1 MQTSGPMRLGV
12 VGLRRRFT
20 YDLLPS
26 LSLVR
31 QQFSLHTIH
40 DPSLPRTM
48 RWSQLTRTRPA
59 RSLSELIESPDVQAI
74 CLADACWYGV
84 WPALRCAELGKPVAC
99 LDDWIL
105 LHAAATD
112 TRLPQQGV
120 WPLLAGT
127 TAGYAQLVQLLRG
140 ELGAVQSVTVVGQAR
155 APVRLLLEGLWLSA
169 SLLEQLPESW
179 QVQVS
184 RDGRLASVM
193 LGWPGGQAAQVN
205 LRQSKV
211 GRAKLG
217 VAVIAERGTA
227 TLALPNRLAWRNA
240 TGHHR
245 LRLVAAWERTQVLL
259 GQLAAAS
266 AAAAA
271 GAASAASAAAGAAN
285 ERALA
290 ANEPAA
296 AAAPAPLGSVD
307 WSGLLKLAHA
317 VLNAQEPLQRVIAR
331 ALR

>member
-1 MQTSGPMRLGV
+1 
-12 VGLRRRFT
+12 
-20 YDLLPS
+20 
-26 LSLVR
+26 
-31 QQFSLHTIH
+31 
-40 DPSLPRTM
+40 M

-59 RSLSELIESPDVQAI
+59 WSLSELIESPDVQAI

-84 WPALRCAELGKPVAC
+84 WPALRCAELGKPVVC

-105 LHAAATD
+105 LHAASTG
-112 TRLPQQGV
+112 TRLPPGV

-245 LRLVAAWERTQVLL
+245 LRLVAAWERTQILL
-259 GQLAAAS
+259 GQLAAA
-266 AAAAA
+266 
-271 GAASAASAAAGAAN
+271 ASAAN